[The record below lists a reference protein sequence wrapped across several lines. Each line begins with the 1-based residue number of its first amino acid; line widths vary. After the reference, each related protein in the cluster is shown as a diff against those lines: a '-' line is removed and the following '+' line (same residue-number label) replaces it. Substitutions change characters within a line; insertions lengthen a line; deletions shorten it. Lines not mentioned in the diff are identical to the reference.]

1 MLMESP
7 EDVFFNYALA
17 MEFKSENNLEQAIFF
32 FKKCIEIQEEH
43 TASMYQLALI
53 FEEKGQTEEVLT
65 FLNKGIEIL
74 KSKGDVKTL
83 NEFRSLLAMNSD
95 DF

>member
-1 MLMESP
+1 
-7 EDVFFNYALA
+7 
-17 MEFKSENNLEQAIFF
+17 
-32 FKKCIEIQEEH
+32 
-43 TASMYQLALI
+43 MYQLALI